1 VETFQR
7 ARSAEQREA
16 RRETILGTAH
26 QMLTEMPVSQV
37 TMNGLARRVGLAKS
51 NVMRYF
57 ESREAVLLDL
67 LSRMSAEWL
76 VEATAQVEQHLPRDG
91 NASERAHTLARIFA
105 ALFTEHRVLC
115 DLLSA
120 ETSVLE
126 HNVSEEVALRYK
138 RGALAA
144 LDGLAALIVDVLPEF
159 DAESGHDA
167 AFTTIVLVGAMWTHS
182 HPSAA
187 MAAVYRDEPALATV
201 EGFTESLGHMV
212 CTYLTG
218 LLAIATDDGPVATK
232 PA

>member
-1 VETFQR
+1 MQTFQR

-16 RRETILGTAH
+16 RREAILSTAH
-26 QMLTEMPVSQV
+26 EMLTEMPVSQV

-67 LSRMSAEWL
+67 LSRMAAEWL
-76 VEATAQVEQHLPRDG
+76 SEATSNVAEHVSRDT
-91 NASERAHTLARIFA
+91 SVLERAQSLSRIFA
-105 ALFTEHRVLC
+105 VLFTEHRVLC

-138 RGALAA
+138 RGALVA
-144 LDGLAALIVDVLPEF
+144 LDGLAALVVDVLPEL

-182 HPSAA
+182 HPSPA

-201 EGFTESLGHMV
+201 EGFTESLGHMIF
-212 CTYLTG
+212 TYLTG
-218 LLAIATDDGPVATK
+218 LLAKTTDPESVSTR

>member
-1 VETFQR
+1 VQSFQR

-16 RRETILGTAH
+16 RRAAILATAH
-26 QMLTEMPVSQV
+26 EMLAEMPVSQV

-67 LSRMSAEWL
+67 LARMAGEWL
-76 VEATAQVEQHLPRDG
+76 TEATARVHQATPQG
-91 NASERAHTLARIFA
+91 SGSERAHGLARLFA
-105 ALFTEHRVLC
+105 AQFAEYQVLC

-120 ETSVLE
+120 EASVLE

-138 RGALAA
+138 RGATDGI
-144 LDGLAALIVDVLPEF
+144 DGLAALIADVLPEL
-159 DAESGHDA
+159 DADAAHDA

-182 HPSAA
+182 HPSPA

-201 EGFTESLGHMV
+201 QGFTEALGEMLA
-212 CTYLTG
+212 TYFIG
-218 LLAIATDDGPVATK
+218 LLTR
-232 PA
+232 